1 LGIAFSVGFKQLKTT
16 MKNLIAAVVF
26 VVSMFG
32 VTNTA
37 FSQNKIGYISTE
49 ELIGTMPEAEKANA
63 QLQDY
68 QTSLQQQGQDYYREL
83 NEKDSIFQLDSSK
96 LSPAAKELRRNDLI
110 ALYQKVQGW
119 NQTMQQKVQEKSQE
133 LIVPIRAKAFDVIKA
148 VAKEAGYSYVL
159 EAGSVLVGPP
169 GDDILILVKKKM
181 GIVPPAPK
189 TAPAGVKPK
198 Q

>member
-1 LGIAFSVGFKQLKTT
+1 
-16 MKNLIAAVVF
+16 MKKSITAF
-26 VVSMFG
+26 VVLVVAMFG
-32 VTNTA
+32 LTNTA

-49 ELIGTMPEAEKANA
+49 ELIGAMPEAEKANE

-68 QTSLQQQGQDYYREL
+68 QTSLQQQGNDYYKEL
-83 NEKDSIFQLDSSK
+83 SEKDSVFQADSAR

-119 NQTMQQKVQEKSQE
+119 NQAMQQKVQEKSQD
-133 LIVPIRAKAFDVIKA
+133 LIVPIRAKAFESIKV

-169 GDDILILVKKKM
+169 GDDILALVKKKL
-181 GIVPPAPK
+181 GIKEKAAAPAPF
-189 TAPAGVKPK
+189 KPK

>member
-1 LGIAFSVGFKQLKTT
+1 
-16 MKNLIAAVVF
+16 MKNLIAAVVLL
-26 VVSMFG
+26 VSMFG

-68 QTSLQQQGQDYYREL
+68 QSSLQQQGQEYYREL
-83 NEKDSIFQLDSSK
+83 NEKDSIFQQDSSK

-133 LIVPIRAKAFDVIKA
+133 LIVPIRAKAFDVIKT

-169 GDDILILVKKKM
+169 GDDILPLVKKKM
-181 GIVPPAPK
+181 GIVTPAPK
-189 TAPAGVKPK
+189 QAPAGVKLK

>member
-1 LGIAFSVGFKQLKTT
+1 